1 MNKENQ
7 RGVSA
12 ALAEGCGY
20 HHYRQDVTPSVDFH
34 SHDYY
39 EFYFFIDGNVTY
51 CIEEKTFELMS
62 GDVLVIPPG
71 KLHKPYVA
79 SNLNYERAVLSV
91 TPELLFSLDKSH
103 PSLADEIGVI
113 CDKGR
118 NLISLRGKDK
128 EKITSLLSDIDAE
141 IRLGAKN
148 RFVAFSAYIT
158 VLLINL
164 VRLAK
169 SQSYHAKGTF
179 INESMVPSIIEYI
192 NAHLTEPLSSQ
203 SIADAFFISKYH
215 LQHIFKEY
223 TNVSLYDYILSKR
236 IIFAKSLIRRGKSLT
251 DACFACG
258 FKDYS
263 AFYKAF
269 VSKTDMSPKKFKNG
283 LQSIDIFSP

>member
-1 MNKENQ
+1 MNKEVQ

-12 ALAEGCGY
+12 ELADGCAY
-20 HHYRQDVTPSVDFH
+20 HHYRQDVTPSMGFH
-34 SHDYY
+34 SHDVF

-91 TPELLFSLDKSH
+91 TPELLFSLDKSQ
-103 PSLADEIGVI
+103 PCLANEIGDI
-113 CDKGR
+113 CNKGR
-118 NLISLRGKDK
+118 NLISLRGKNK
-128 EKITSLLSDIDAE
+128 ERIMSLLSDIDSE
-141 IRLGAKN
+141 IRLGAEN

-169 SQSYHAKGTF
+169 SQEYYGKGTF
-179 INESMVPSIIEYI
+179 VSESIVPSIIEYI
-192 NAHLTEPLSSQ
+192 NTHLTEPLSSQ

-215 LQHIFKEY
+215 LQHIFKQY

-236 IIFAKSLIRRGKSLT
+236 IIFAKALIRQGKSLT

-269 VSKTDMSPKKFKNG
+269 VTKTGISPKGFKNS
-283 LQSIDIFSP
+283 LKSFENA

>member
-1 MNKENQ
+1 MNKETQ
-7 RGVSA
+7 HGVSET
-12 ALAEGCGY
+12 LANGCGY

-91 TPELLFSLDKSH
+91 TPELLFSLDKSQ
-103 PSLADEIGVI
+103 PSLADEIGKI
-113 CDKGR
+113 CDEGR
-118 NLISLRGKDK
+118 HLISLRGKDK
-128 EKITSLLSDIDAE
+128 EKIMSILSDIDAE
-141 IRLGAKN
+141 IRLGAEN

-158 VLLINL
+158 VLLIDL

-169 SQSYHAKGTF
+169 SQTYYNTF
-179 INESMVPSIIEYI
+179 VSESIVPSIIEYI

-203 SIADAFFISKYH
+203 NIADAFFISKYH
-215 LQHIFKEY
+215 LQHIFKNY

-236 IIFAKSLIRRGKSLT
+236 IIFAKSLIRHGKSLT

-269 VSKTDMSPKKFKNG
+269 VSKTDMSPKDFKNN
-283 LQSIDIFSP
+283 LKSLENA

>member
-1 MNKENQ
+1 MEKDKQ
-7 RGVSA
+7 HGVSA
-12 ALAEGCGY
+12 ALAVGCGY

-34 SHDYY
+34 SHDVF

-91 TPELLFSLDKSH
+91 TPELLFSLDKSE
-103 PSLADEIGVI
+103 PSLADKIVKI
-113 CDKGR
+113 CDDGR
-118 NLISLRGKDK
+118 HLISLRGKDK
-128 EKITSLLSDIDAE
+128 EKIMSLLSDIDSE
-141 IRLGAKN
+141 IRLGAEN

-164 VRLAK
+164 VRLAE
-169 SQSYHAKGTF
+169 SQKDYGDGTF
-179 INESMVPSIIEYI
+179 VSESIVPSIIEYI
-192 NAHLTEPLSSQ
+192 NSHLTEPLSSQ
-203 SIADAFFISKYH
+203 NIADAFFISKYH
-215 LQHIFKEY
+215 LQHIFKNY

-236 IIFAKSLIRRGKSLT
+236 IIFAKALIRQGKSLT

-258 FKDYS
+258 FRDYS

-269 VSKTDMSPKKFKNG
+269 VSKTGSNPKQFKNG
-283 LQSIDIFSP
+283 N